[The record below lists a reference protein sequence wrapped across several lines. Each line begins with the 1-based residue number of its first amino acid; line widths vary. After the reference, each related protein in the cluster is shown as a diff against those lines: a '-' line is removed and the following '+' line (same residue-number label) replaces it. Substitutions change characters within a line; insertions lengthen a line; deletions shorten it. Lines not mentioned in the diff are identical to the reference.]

1 MDMGLAGDFELLWE
15 QQKKQ
20 IESAILQQEKKTEG
34 ISCMELQKAYLVI
47 ARKWLDSLTA
57 EYKFV
62 KRVRREDL
70 KLADA
75 FQKKLTGFAFKEAAR
90 PQMPSVVPYIGVEC
104 AVCLVGAFFGF
115 VLASRS
121 FIGRYL
127 SAGIVMPLA
136 AVFLGFMT
144 AGIINDLYQ
153 NKRQEIW
160 HKTGDEYRMQ
170 IEMLGKELAGILR
183 GK

>member
-1 MDMGLAGDFELLWE
+1 MDMGLAGDFGLLWE

-20 IESAILQQEKKTEG
+20 MESAILQQEKKPEG
-34 ISCMELQKAYLVI
+34 ISCMELQKAYHAV
-47 ARKWLDSLTA
+47 ARKWSDSPTA
-57 EYKFV
+57 EYEFV

-75 FQKKLTGFAFKEAAR
+75 FQKKLTGFAFREASR
-90 PQMPSVVPYIGVEC
+90 PRMPSVIPYIGAEC
-104 AVCLVGAFFGF
+104 AVCLAGAFFGLI
-115 VLASRS
+115 LASRS

-136 AVFLGFMT
+136 AVFLGLMT

-160 HKTGDEYRMQ
+160 HRTGDEYRVQ
-170 IEMLGKELAGILR
+170 IERLGKELADILR